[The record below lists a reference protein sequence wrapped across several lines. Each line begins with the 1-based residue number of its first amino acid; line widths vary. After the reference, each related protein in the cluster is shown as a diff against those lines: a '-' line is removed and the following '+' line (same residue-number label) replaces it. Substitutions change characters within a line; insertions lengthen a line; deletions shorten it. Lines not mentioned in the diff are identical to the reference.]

1 MKEFRLP
8 DLGEGL
14 TEAEIVEWHVSANQD
29 IKLNEPLLSVET
41 DKAVVEVPSP
51 VSARVLSLH
60 GEPGDVIPV
69 GNVLVRF
76 DTGKGDGASPPPP
89 PLERGLPALDEGGD
103 ALAPSAEGGDA
114 LAPTFEGGDALAPT
128 ADGKDQTPGVVGE
141 LPASGLVLSDT
152 TQAGPAAPRR
162 KRVKAAP
169 SVRALARELGVDLTQ
184 IEGSGPQGRITA
196 KDVARAAQAAS
207 RQSGPPPAE
216 RAPRPRER
224 GLPALDEGRDAL
236 APTSEGRDALAPTS
250 EGRDALAPTSEGRD
264 ALAPSTGQDALA
276 PSTGQ
281 DALGPSSAGPPPG
294 TEEKLSG
301 PRRSMFKSMTAAHS
315 EVALCTVMDDA
326 DIHDWQSP
334 RDFTP
339 RLIRAMVAGCRAE
352 PRLNGT
358 FSAETGVLSLADA
371 VHMGLAMH
379 TPHGLIVAAIRNA
392 HDLSLDDLRGEVARL
407 KQAGADRTLKPE
419 EVRGYTIT
427 LSNIAGGSS
436 RYATPLMVP
445 PTVAILGSGAAREE
459 VVAVN
464 GEIAIRR
471 MLPLSLTFDHRC
483 VAGAEASRFL
493 SALVAD
499 LKLAS

>member
-1 MKEFRLP
+1 MREFKLP

-14 TEAEIVEWHVSANQD
+14 TEAEIVEWHVSADQE

-51 VSARVLSLH
+51 VSGRVISLH

-69 GNVLVRF
+69 GNVLARF
-76 DTGKGDGASPPPP
+76 DDGSAAREPGPPSPRRDEAAPDTSSAPTQADAKHKGDA
-89 PLERGLPALDEGGD
+89 
-103 ALAPSAEGGDA
+103 
-114 LAPTFEGGDALAPT
+114 
-128 ADGKDQTPGVVGE
+128 PGVVGE
-141 LPASGLVLSDT
+141 LSAAGVVMADT
-152 TQAGPAAPRR
+152 TASAAAKPR
-162 KRVKAAP
+162 KPRVKAAP

-184 IEGSGPQGRITA
+184 MQGSGPQGRITA
-196 KDVARAAQAAS
+196 KDVAKAAE
-207 RQSGPPPAE
+207 PPW
-216 RAPRPRER
+216 ER
-224 GLPALDEGRDAL
+224 GLPSPQRGEA
-236 APTSEGRDALAPTS
+236 APQPPQEPGLPSPQRGEAAPQ
-250 EGRDALAPTSEGRD
+250 
-264 ALAPSTGQDALA
+264 PSQDRGLPSPRRGQDALA
-276 PSTGQ
+276 PS
-281 DALGPSSAGPPPG
+281 PPA
-294 TEEKLSG
+294 TNDEKLSG
-301 PRRSMFKSMTAAHS
+301 PRRAMLRSMTAAHR

-326 DIHDWQSP
+326 DIHDWESP

-358 FSAETGVLSLADA
+358 FNAETGVLSMAEE

-379 TPHGLIVAAIRNA
+379 TPHGLIVATIYNA
-392 HDLSLDDLRGEVARL
+392 AKLGLDELREEVARL
-407 KQAGADRTLKPE
+407 KKAGIDRTLKPE

-445 PTVAILGSGAAREE
+445 PTVGILGSGAARDE
-459 VVAVN
+459 VVAVA
-464 GEIAIRR
+464 GVIAIRR

-483 VAGAEASRFL
+483 VAGADASRFS
-493 SALVAD
+493 SAVLAD

>member
-1 MKEFRLP
+1 MREFRLP

-14 TEAEIVEWHVSANQD
+14 TEAEIVEWHVSAHQD

-76 DTGKGDGASPPPP
+76 DTGQADSAAAPAAEPSAAW
-89 PLERGLPALDEGGD
+89 ERGLPALAPTTQGGD
-103 ALAPSAEGGDA
+103 ALAHASPQEPELPGLEESTDA
-114 LAPTFEGGDALAPT
+114 PAPTGGAQAAAP
-128 ADGKDQTPGVVGE
+128 DGKDKPPGVVGE

-152 TQAGPAAPRR
+152 TQAAPAAPRR
-162 KRVKAAP
+162 QRVKAAP

-196 KDVARAAQAAS
+196 RDVARSAEAAS
-207 RQSGPPPAE
+207 RQSDPPPRE
-216 RAPRPRER
+216 RLHPPRER
-224 GLPALDEGRDAL
+224 GNETRPRLALDEGRDAL
-236 APTSEGRDALAPTS
+236 APSAEG
-250 EGRDALAPTSEGRD
+250 GD
-264 ALAPSTGQDALA
+264 ALAPSAAGGDALA
-276 PSTGQ
+276 PS
-281 DALGPSSAGPPPG
+281 AEGPPSG

-301 PRRSMFKSMTAAHS
+301 PRRSMFRSMTAAHS

-326 DIHDWQSP
+326 DIHDWESP

-358 FSAETGVLSLADA
+358 FSAEAGVLSLADA

-392 HDLSLDDLRGEVARL
+392 QDLGLDELRGEVARL
-407 KQAGADRTLKPE
+407 KQAGVERTLKPE

-445 PTVAILGSGAAREE
+445 PTVAILGSGAARDE

>member
-1 MKEFRLP
+1 MKEFKLP

-14 TEAEIVEWHVSANQD
+14 TEAEIVEWHVGAGQRIELNQ
-29 IKLNEPLLSVET
+29 PLLSVET

-51 VSARVLSLH
+51 VSGRVRSLH

-69 GNVLVRF
+69 GDVLVRF
-76 DTGKGDGASPPPP
+76 DTGQDAAAS
-89 PLERGLPALDEGGD
+89 EALPSRQQPEPAAGGSD
-103 ALAPSAEGGDA
+103 ASSDTDNA
-114 LAPTFEGGDALAPT
+114 
-128 ADGKDQTPGVVGE
+128 PGVVGE

-152 TQAGPAAPRR
+152 TQSSGSAAPR
-162 KRVKAAP
+162 KQRVKAAP
-169 SVRALARELGVDLTQ
+169 SVRALARELGVDLTL

-196 KDVARAAQAAS
+196 KDVAKAAGQGGTKEPGTPS
-207 RQSGPPPAE
+207 LSLGR
-216 RAPRPRER
+216 
-224 GLPALDEGRDAL
+224 GRDAP
-236 APTSEGRDALAPTS
+236 AAR
-250 EGRDALAPTSEGRD
+250 
-264 ALAPSTGQDALA
+264 
-276 PSTGQ
+276 
-281 DALGPSSAGPPPG
+281 
-294 TEEKLSG
+294 EEKLSG
-301 PRRSMFKSMTAAHS
+301 PRRAMFKSMAAARS

-326 DIHDWQSP
+326 DIHDWESP

-352 PRLNGT
+352 PRLNGV
-358 FSAETGVLSLADA
+358 FSAEAGVLSISEH

-379 TPHGLIVAAIRNA
+379 TPHGLIVAAIPNA
-392 HDLSLDDLRGEVARL
+392 GGLGLDELRAEVARL
-407 KQAGADRTLKPE
+407 KKAGAERTLKPE

-459 VVAVN
+459 VVALN

-483 VAGAEASRFL
+483 VAGADASRFL
-493 SALVAD
+493 SAVVAD
-499 LKLAS
+499 LKQAS

>member
-1 MKEFRLP
+1 MREFKLP

-60 GEPGDVIPV
+60 GEPGEVIPV

-76 DTGKGDGASPPPP
+76 DTTPPP
-89 PLERGLPALDEGGD
+89 ERGLP
-103 ALAPSAEGGDA
+103 
-114 LAPTFEGGDALAPT
+114 
-128 ADGKDQTPGVVGE
+128 
-141 LPASGLVLSDT
+141 
-152 TQAGPAAPRR
+152 
-162 KRVKAAP
+162 
-169 SVRALARELGVDLTQ
+169 
-184 IEGSGPQGRITA
+184 
-196 KDVARAAQAAS
+196 
-207 RQSGPPPAE
+207 
-216 RAPRPRER
+216 PRER
-224 GLPALDEGRDAL
+224 GNEARPRLALDEGRDAL
-236 APTSEGRDALAPTS
+236 APTSEGRDALAPDGKDKPPGVVGELPASGLVLSDTTQAAPAAPRRQRVKAAPS
-250 EGRDALAPTSEGRD
+250 VRALAREIGVDLTRIEGSGPQGRITARDVARSAKEASRQSDPPPRERLHPPRERGNEAGPRLALDEGGDALAPG
-264 ALAPSTGQDALA
+264 A
-276 PSTGQ
+276 
-281 DALGPSSAGPPPG
+281 AGPAPG

-301 PRRSMFKSMTAAHS
+301 PRRSMFKSMTAAHG

-392 HDLSLDDLRGEVARL
+392 QDLSLDKLRGEVARL

>member
-1 MKEFRLP
+1 MREFKLP

-69 GNVLVRF
+69 GDVLVRF
-76 DTGKGDGASPPPP
+76 DTGSPASPR
-89 PLERGLPALDEGGD
+89 ERGRPALDEGGD
-103 ALAPSAEGGDA
+103 ALVPRDGAQDAPAPS
-114 LAPTFEGGDALAPT
+114 
-128 ADGKDQTPGVVGE
+128 DGEDKTPGVVGK
-141 LPASGLVLSDT
+141 LPASGLVISDT
-152 TQAGPAAPRR
+152 TQAAPAAPRR
-162 KRVKAAP
+162 PRVKAAP
-169 SVRALARELGVDLTQ
+169 SVRALARELDVDLTR

-196 KDVARAAQAAS
+196 KDVAKAAEADPRKGA
-207 RQSGPPPAE
+207 PPSAE
-216 RAPRPRER
+216 RTPPPRER
-224 GLPALDEGRDAL
+224 GNEAGPRLALDEG
-236 APTSEGRDALAPTS
+236 G
-250 EGRDALAPTSEGRD
+250 D
-264 ALAPSTGQDALA
+264 ALAPSA
-276 PSTGQ
+276 
-281 DALGPSSAGPPPG
+281 AGPAPG

-301 PRRSMFKSMTAAHS
+301 PRRSMFRSMTAAHS

-326 DIHDWQSP
+326 DIHDWESS

-339 RLIRAMVAGCRAE
+339 RLIRAMAAGCRAE

-358 FSAETGVLSLADA
+358 FSADAGVLSLAEA

-392 HDLSLDDLRGEVARL
+392 QDLSLDELRAEVARL
-407 KQAGADRTLKPE
+407 KKAGEERTLKPE

-445 PTVAILGSGAAREE
+445 PTVAILGSGAARDE

-464 GEIAIRR
+464 GMIAIRR
-471 MLPLSLTFDHRC
+471 LLPLSLTFDHRC

-493 SALVAD
+493 SAVLAD